1 MKKNEPE
8 RYRLSF
14 NICKA
19 KHDSGKSARQIA
31 DELGVY
37 HGTVNAW
44 LNGKSVPNVVVL
56 VKYCRVVGITLDD
69 VLKGVFVEEN
79 NTCDSAVCPDCNW
92 LPYDNPE
99 LGRSDGDQTSEG
111 SET

>member
-79 NTCDSAVCPDCNW
+79 NTCDSVVCADCDW
-92 LPYDNPE
+92 LPHDTTE

>member
-1 MKKNEPE
+1 MKRDDPE

-31 DELGVY
+31 EELGVY

-44 LNGKSVPNVVVL
+44 LNGKSVPNVVAL

-69 VLKGVFVEEN
+69 VLKGVFVEES
-79 NTCDSAVCPDCNW
+79 NTCDSAVCTACDW
-92 LPYDNPE
+92 LPRDNEE
-99 LGRSDGDQTSEG
+99 LGRSDGDQTSER

>member
-1 MKKNEPE
+1 MKRDEPE

-31 DELGVY
+31 EELGVY

-44 LNGKSVPNVVVL
+44 LNGTSVPNVVAL
-56 VKYCRVVGITLDD
+56 YKYCRSVGITLEDA
-69 VLKGVFVEEN
+69 LKGVFDEES
-79 NTCDSAVCPDCNW
+79 NTGDSDVCTDCDW
-92 LPYDNPE
+92 LPRDNEE
-99 LGRSDGDQTSEG
+99 LGRSDGDQTSER